1 MVAIKSSQRADQR
14 RQLVAA
20 ASVPVSRFDMSPS
33 EKSTVFFFRHPVGV
47 ACGPLDAFAVKHCD
61 FISASVDQLLPLEI
75 LQCLGD
81 GGPPYPKHQSQEFRV
96 SGRKL
101 SPTRSW
107 AIRIQ
112 RANRWSMR
120 ARALAMAV
128 CPVCTM
134 NVWTNLRSR
143 MRSGP
148 LACMALRSSAA
159 AIHCRF
165 RQPGYKWSAATGPRR
180 ARPRSRS
187 GPPCR

>member
-1 MVAIKSSQRADQR
+1 VVAIKSSQRADQR

-33 EKSTVFFFRHPVGV
+33 DKSAVFFFRHPVGV
-47 ACGPLDAFAVKHCD
+47 TGGPLDAFAVKHCD
-61 FISASVDQLLPLEI
+61 FISASVDQLLRLRFCSASVTPGRLPQASKPRILSERKEI
-75 LQCLGD
+75 VADAVVG
-81 GGPPYPKHQSQEFRV
+81 HQ
-96 SGRKL
+96 
-101 SPTRSW
+101 
-107 AIRIQ
+107 IQ